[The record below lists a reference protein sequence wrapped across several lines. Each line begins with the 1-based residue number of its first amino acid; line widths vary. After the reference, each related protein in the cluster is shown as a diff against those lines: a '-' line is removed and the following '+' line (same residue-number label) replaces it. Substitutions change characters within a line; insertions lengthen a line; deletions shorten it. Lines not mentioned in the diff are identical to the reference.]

1 MKKSFA
7 AFLLLLICVHSAHI
21 GAAPQKG
28 EAPRAWLSDQ
38 VMRSR
43 TSGNSGVEAD
53 ALARLLSMDPND
65 PATKLELLRL
75 KVRDP
80 HIAFKELE
88 QLVDQICTSENV
100 HSNACRQGRILLDAQ
115 QGNMADQLASARL
128 MALAGQGES
137 ALATFEELFGG
148 LPEEESL
155 QLEYARIAS
164 AVPDK
169 QAVAKR
175 IYEQLTRSDSPVIS
189 NTARIAL
196 NSLRFEQTLAKA
208 LSVVY
213 TDAGR
218 ASAVPV
224 LEAALKSH
232 PDDSRA
238 ERWRNALL
246 DAQFWLAVE
255 RGDAALNA
263 KRFQAAE
270 RAYREAM
277 PFKPSSPYAL
287 LGLANV
293 EQARGR
299 YKNARDLVQKALGKS
314 DVSGSERLRLLRRI
328 DRLNALEVSAAAS
341 RLAPDMTPEGDFA
354 QPPTQTFISALRH
367 ELTVSKGD
375 PWVRLRLARSLLAL
389 HQKRE
394 ADDLWEAHADDGTL
408 AYKHAKILYF
418 VTSGQNEKALALL
431 DTVIPE
437 QSNAADGWLAL
448 SPLSRL
454 SRADTQ
460 SLLALAA
467 IQQRLRSES
476 ALQEAEA
483 LAQQNEPAEALRTLL
498 PFSPEEP
505 YLRARMARW
514 AEASGDAAQAFR
526 LWKSLSAV
534 SGWEDEAL
542 FGQVRAL
549 LRQDV
554 PAKEAAVELMTQ
566 AVEARRAAQT
576 LTPDFLIR
584 ITSFMD
590 DAGASNEADQMCVT
604 EAQMLGSAK
613 GENAAMLL
621 RRAAQHLEAAGDAQA
636 ALKVYEEAFLAAGL
650 LTEPVPSA
658 NVFTRAM
665 RTASLP
671 ERAPNDEPN
680 ALDADGW
687 LTLSLKSR
695 ASELYQHNQTEIR
708 TGLDFKRDPGTSG
721 YSDLTAV
728 TSMTEAEFPA
738 FSGRA
743 RLRTDWVWY
752 RVGSLKGSPKF
763 GTITERPGSSLQTSS
778 DMGASLAF
786 AWTNDQFAFDI
797 GTTPIGFLYTDL
809 VGALAW
815 SWDVGEVGLTLE
827 VYRRPE
833 EGSLLAFGGQR
844 DPGTG
849 RTWGGVRRLGTSLNA
864 SWDQGERNGF
874 WGRAAANQIT
884 GHHVADNS
892 SIELMGGWYHRLINR
907 PNHELR
913 TGASLLFWHYQ
924 KDLSDYVWGQGGYYS
939 PQAAVSLGS
948 FLEDRGRTN
957 NWSWT
962 VEGRLGL
969 SMSKSSERDRY
980 PLKDELR
987 RENLP
992 DLYAREASSTSSGI
1006 GVSFKGAVERRL
1018 GPQAFAGVSFAY
1030 TNADGYAPLYL
1041 GFWLR
1046 FPLTPWEGDLPMP
1059 PEPMVPYARW

>member
-246 DAQFWLAVE
+246 DAQ
-255 RGDAALNA
+255 
-263 KRFQAAE
+263 RFQAAE

-354 QPPTQTFISALRH
+354 QPPT
-367 ELTVSKGD
+367 
-375 PWVRLRLARSLLAL
+375 
-389 HQKRE
+389 
-394 ADDLWEAHADDGTL
+394 
-408 AYKHAKILYF
+408 
-418 VTSGQNEKALALL
+418 
-431 DTVIPE
+431 
-437 QSNAADGWLAL
+437 
-448 SPLSRL
+448 
-454 SRADTQ
+454 
-460 SLLALAA
+460 
-467 IQQRLRSES
+467 
-476 ALQEAEA
+476 
-483 LAQQNEPAEALRTLL
+483 L
-498 PFSPEEP
+498 P
-505 YLRARMARW
+505 
-514 AEASGDAAQAFR
+514 
-526 LWKSLSAV
+526 AV
-534 SGWEDEAL
+534 SWHFIKSVKPMTCGRLMPMTAL
-542 FGQVRAL
+542 W
-549 LRQDV
+549 
-554 PAKEAAVELMTQ
+554 PINTQ
-566 AVEARRAAQT
+566 R
-576 LTPDFLIR
+576 F
-584 ITSFMD
+584 F
-590 DAGASNEADQMCVT
+590 
-604 EAQMLGSAK
+604 
-613 GENAAMLL
+613 
-621 RRAAQHLEAAGDAQA
+621 
-636 ALKVYEEAFLAAGL
+636 
-650 LTEPVPSA
+650 
-658 NVFTRAM
+658 
-665 RTASLP
+665 
-671 ERAPNDEPN
+671 
-680 ALDADGW
+680 
-687 LTLSLKSR
+687 
-695 ASELYQHNQTEIR
+695 
-708 TGLDFKRDPGTSG
+708 
-721 YSDLTAV
+721 
-728 TSMTEAEFPA
+728 
-738 FSGRA
+738 
-743 RLRTDWVWY
+743 
-752 RVGSLKGSPKF
+752 
-763 GTITERPGSSLQTSS
+763 TSS
-778 DMGASLAF
+778 PPDKTRKRSRC
-786 AWTNDQFAFDI
+786 
-797 GTTPIGFLYTDL
+797 
-809 VGALAW
+809 
-815 SWDVGEVGLTLE
+815 LT
-827 VYRRPE
+827 R
-833 EGSLLAFGGQR
+833 
-844 DPGTG
+844 
-849 RTWGGVRRLGTSLNA
+849 
-864 SWDQGERNGF
+864 
-874 WGRAAANQIT
+874 
-884 GHHVADNS
+884 
-892 SIELMGGWYHRLINR
+892 
-907 PNHELR
+907 
-913 TGASLLFWHYQ
+913 
-924 KDLSDYVWGQGGYYS
+924 
-939 PQAAVSLGS
+939 
-948 FLEDRGRTN
+948 
-957 NWSWT
+957 
-962 VEGRLGL
+962 
-969 SMSKSSERDRY
+969 
-980 PLKDELR
+980 
-987 RENLP
+987 
-992 DLYAREASSTSSGI
+992 
-1006 GVSFKGAVERRL
+1006 
-1018 GPQAFAGVSFAY
+1018 
-1030 TNADGYAPLYL
+1030 
-1041 GFWLR
+1041 
-1046 FPLTPWEGDLPMP
+1046 
-1059 PEPMVPYARW
+1059 